1 MCCTGFT
8 TDGEWNSLRTKGN
21 TRPLSIFQ
29 IRADARA
36 KFARTGITKMINM
49 ITLKGMHKYEYS
61 TCILY
66 LHAYTDVGGCVTA
79 VEPNPAV
86 GSELLSEIKVWYE
99 EHATTDD
106 VIERLRL
113 RTVPSGYAIHSWTEG
128 KAIQVLT
135 LARGGKIHV
144 IGMKGPYVF
153 VPGSQK

>member
-1 MCCTGFT
+1 
-8 TDGEWNSLRTKGN
+8 
-21 TRPLSIFQ
+21 
-29 IRADARA
+29 
-36 KFARTGITKMINM
+36 
-49 ITLKGMHKYEYS
+49 
-61 TCILY
+61 

-144 IGMKGPYVF
+144 IGMKGQYVF